1 MALYLD
7 FWPTIF
13 FRVYA
18 VTEFNFYGDKNV
30 IRPANFYKYWYRTRS
45 DVPEKLINLKYIKQ
59 FGDVIEGHLSPHR
72 INWEEK
78 VAEFRYTGGYANF
91 HLMRFSKGLYIDHFP
106 TWGLYKDAPENE
118 DIYNHFLSLKNDR
131 YGQHEGVF
139 VKERPYTLF
148 ALQMTARK
156 DLKETLRYIRWATES
171 KTYTLFKTHP
181 CAGGGTDYKSLW
193 WLAEKYGLISEYTVL
208 VDGCRSKE
216 LVEGAD
222 RFVSVDSGLT
232 FKAMLL
238 GKPVCTLRGLTMMN
252 DVVPHV
258 ATDDSIL
265 EVPPVPH
272 KEKLKWLNWF
282 YHRVCTDFH
291 KEDYADRLL
300 HKLSRYDDQ
309 GLNDYEVHKW

>member
-1 MALYLD
+1 MD
-7 FWPTIF
+7 FGASVFLWIY
-13 FRVYA
+13 V
-18 VTEFNFYGDKNV
+18 VTPDILLGSDEAIRPVNFY
-30 IRPANFYKYWYRTRS
+30 RHWYRSRRG
-45 DVPEKLINLKYIKQ
+45 VPEKLVNLKYIKK
-59 FGDVIEGHLSPHR
+59 FGDVMEGHISPHR
-72 INWEEK
+72 IEWEEK

-91 HLMRFSKGLYIDHFP
+91 HLMRFSKGLYIDNFP
-106 TWGLYKDAPENE
+106 TWGLYKDAPADEAIH
-118 DIYNHFLSLKNDR
+118 DHFLSLGNDR
-131 YGQHEGVF
+131 YGQHAGVF
-139 VKERPYTLF
+139 EKQRPYVLF

-156 DLKETLRYIRWATES
+156 DFKETLRYIRWATES

-181 CAGGGTDYKSLW
+181 CAGGGTDYTGLW
-193 WLAEKYGLISEYTVL
+193 RFAEQHGLLSEYTVL
-208 VDGCRSKE
+208 IDGCQSKE

-238 GKPVCTLRGLTMMN
+238 NKPVCTLRGPTMMN

-265 EVPPVPH
+265 DVKAVPY
-272 KEKLKWLNWF
+272 KDKLKWLNWF

-300 HKLSRYDDQ
+300 HRLSRYEDE